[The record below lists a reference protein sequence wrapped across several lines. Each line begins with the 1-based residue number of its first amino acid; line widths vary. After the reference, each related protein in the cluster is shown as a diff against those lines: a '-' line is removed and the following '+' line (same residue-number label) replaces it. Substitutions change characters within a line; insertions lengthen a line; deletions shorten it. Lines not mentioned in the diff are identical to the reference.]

1 VSGLASHHLRE
12 FARTMAAHRLGR
24 QRLHHDVARGHEV
37 FQVSTI
43 NALLE
48 GVYDGDTTVEDLLR
62 HGDFGVGTFDALD
75 GEMVVLEGRC
85 YRLRADGSVSVAAAE
100 DRTPFAVVTFFDAT
114 AEAWVDGPLGADEV
128 HLRAEAMMSTA
139 NVIHAVRLHGTF
151 SAMRTRTVLAQT
163 HPYPPL
169 VEATA
174 NEPIVDR
181 LDVTGTICGFRT
193 PDYARGIGV
202 TGYHLHFVDDD
213 RRYGGHVLDFTLAR
227 GRLAVDTSSDLHLS
241 LPLSASFGSAD
252 LGGDRIDEVDRSEKE
267 P

>member
-1 VSGLASHHLRE
+1 
-12 FARTMAAHRLGR
+12 
-24 QRLHHDVARGHEV
+24 V

-75 GEMVVLEGRC
+75 GEMVVLDGRC
-85 YRLRADGSVSVAAAE
+85 YRLRADGSVSAAAAE

-128 HLRAEAMMSTA
+128 RLRAEAMMNTA

-151 SAMRTRTVLAQT
+151 SAMRTRTILAQT
-163 HPYPPL
+163 RPYPPL

-174 NEPIVDR
+174 DEPIVDR

-193 PDYARGIGV
+193 PDYARGIAV
-202 TGYHLHFVDDD
+202 TGYHLHFLDDD

-241 LPLSASFGSAD
+241 LPLSASFRSAD

>member
-1 VSGLASHHLRE
+1 
-12 FARTMAAHRLGR
+12 M
-24 QRLHHDVARGHEV
+24 

-75 GEMVVLEGRC
+75 GEMIVLDGRC
-85 YRLRADGSVSVAAAE
+85 YRLRADGSVSVAAAA

-114 AEAWVDGPLGADEV
+114 VEAWVEGPLGADEV
-128 HLRAEAMMSTA
+128 HLQAEAMMDSA
-139 NVIHAVRLHGTF
+139 NVIYAVRLQGTF
-151 SAMRTRTVLAQT
+151 STMRTRTVLAQT

-169 VEATA
+169 GEATA

-181 LDVTGTICGFRT
+181 VDITGTICGFRT

-227 GRLAVDTSSDLHLS
+227 GQLAVDATSDLHLS
-241 LPLSASFGSAD
+241 LPHSASFRSAD
-252 LGGDRIDEVDRSEKE
+252 LGGDRNDEVDRSENE